1 MITHVISMNCVFKK
15 KMKRRTRKRKGGRN
29 KDKKLEGMKK
39 KKNRNILVFKTVV
52 LDLSYALS
60 SYGEL

>member
-1 MITHVISMNCVFKK
+1 MITHVISINCVFKK

-29 KDKKLEGMKK
+29 KDKKLEGIKK
-39 KKNRNILVFKTVV
+39 KKQKHLVFKTVV
-52 LDLSYALS
+52 LDLSYTLS